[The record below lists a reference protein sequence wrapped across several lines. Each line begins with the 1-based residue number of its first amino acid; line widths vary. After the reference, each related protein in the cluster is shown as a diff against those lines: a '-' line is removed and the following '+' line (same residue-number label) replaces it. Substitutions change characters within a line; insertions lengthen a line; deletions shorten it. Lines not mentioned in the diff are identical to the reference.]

1 MVSQTERQLN
11 YYRLKPVG
19 WKINRK
25 LRTEVLRLR
34 LRNSK
39 TVTAVTRLGA
49 VLTADV
55 LGGCPNN
62 ALPVLATY
70 MGHSSYMYTIKYL
83 KVIDAQ
89 QRLGLVNFIGTHSD
103 QP

>member
-1 MVSQTERQLN
+1 MALPYVVNLTLLEGNSMGGVMIMQHKLAHLELN

-55 LGGCPNN
+55 LHN
-62 ALPVLATY
+62 
-70 MGHSSYMYTIKYL
+70 H
-83 KVIDAQ
+83 
-89 QRLGLVNFIGTHSD
+89 LVRYV
-103 QP
+103 PA